1 MSQATGIKNNRISY
15 IERGR
20 MKPRPEELEVIAKA
34 LDVSVD
40 ALTTDE
46 SKFLEAIGDT
56 V

>member
-1 MSQATGIKNNRISY
+1 
-15 IERGR
+15 